1 MTAVL
6 PGHDAHGGMV
16 AINTVNSAKVAA
28 MDFNDGRDDL
38 ADDDDDVAI
47 HRARARD
54 LLPEISRQAK
64 EGLSQRGINHLDLFF
79 VIPSDSIIT
88 FGTTL
93 DPDDAEWAVVGE
105 VVSGVVQRLLGLTGT
120 RRRSVVCA
128 TTDTKAGRQ
137 PSPST
142 VQPSEPS
149 GCYPASMPAPALQA
163 GAEQ

>member
-1 MTAVL
+1 MTTQEL
-6 PGHDAHGGMV
+6 
-16 AINTVNSAKVAA
+16 
-28 MDFNDGRDDL
+28 DDPT
-38 ADDDDDVAI
+38 DDDDAMTL
-47 HRARARD
+47 RARARD

-64 EGLSQRGINHLDLFF
+64 AGLSQRGINLDLFF
-79 VIPSDSIIT
+79 VVPSDSIIT

-105 VVSGVVQRLLGLTGT
+105 VVSAIVQRLLGLAGT

-128 TTDTKAGRQ
+128 STDSVADHQ
-137 PSPST
+137 DPQAP

-149 GCYPASMPAPALQA
+149 GGRSVPMSATALQP